1 MRAFLA
7 LPLPDTIC
15 DALERLQESI
25 PGGNLIPPEN
35 FHLTLAFLGEQPE
48 HALEDLH
55 FSLEAFRATAF
66 GVHLKGL
73 DTFGTPDPTNLH
85 IAAEPS
91 PALLDL
97 HKRLKS
103 ALHGA
108 GIELERTRFRPHVTL
123 ARFTKGLTPE
133 DAIKLGRFLQ
143 ARANT
148 VFDPFTV
155 TEFTLYES
163 IQTKHGSVYEPLAS
177 YPLAPN

>member
-73 DTFGTPDPTNLH
+73 DT
-85 IAAEPS
+85 
-91 PALLDL
+91 
-97 HKRLKS
+97 
-103 ALHGA
+103 
-108 GIELERTRFRPHVTL
+108 RTRQTCTSQPNHLRPFSTCTS
-123 ARFTKGLTPE
+123 A
-133 DAIKLGRFLQ
+133 
-143 ARANT
+143 
-148 VFDPFTV
+148 
-155 TEFTLYES
+155 
-163 IQTKHGSVYEPLAS
+163 
-177 YPLAPN
+177 

>member
-7 LPLPDTIC
+7 LPLPEALY

-25 PGGNLIPPEN
+25 PGGSLIPPEN
-35 FHLTLAFLGEQPE
+35 FHLTLAFLGDQPE
-48 HALEDLH
+48 HALEELH
-55 FSLEAFRATAF
+55 FALEAFRATAF
-66 GVHLKGL
+66 EVRLKGL

-85 IAAEPS
+85 VAAEPS

-103 ALHGA
+103 VLHGA

-123 ARFTKGLTPE
+123 ARYSKGLTPE

-148 VFDPFTV
+148 AFDPFV
-155 TEFTLYES
+155 ATEFTLYES
-163 IQTKHGSVYEPLAS
+163 IQTKHGSLYEPLAS
-177 YPLAPN
+177 YPLTPK